1 MDIPK
6 KRYRSYSPPR
16 ETDTEERKAS
26 KKASSLDQY
35 FTRPDIAEMCVDFLL
50 KQLNVSLTYFD
61 HIVEPSYGQ
70 GAFLNALRRI
80 DQTIEP
86 KLLYIDIDSNDPAHR
101 GDFLTSNLIPK
112 NKKVL
117 CIGNPPFGVHAS
129 LAIKFFNFAAIDCEC
144 IAFILPASF
153 QTNQVKGQLNPNFV
167 LAKELDLSYDRNFI
181 YQNRL
186 KKVQSVFQIWIRA
199 DKLNELVG
207 QDGGRKRKRRKRTT
221 TKRRPRIVK
230 PTKRKTTTKRRT
242 TKRRKRKTTTKRRT
256 TKQRV

>member
-16 ETDTEERKAS
+16 DTDTEERKAS

-35 FTRPDIAEMCVDFLL
+35 FTRPDIAEMCVDYLL
-50 KQLNVSLTYFD
+50 AALNVPLTYFD
-61 HIVEPSYGQ
+61 YIVEPSYGQ

-80 DQTIEP
+80 DETIEP

-129 LAIKFFNFAAIDCEC
+129 LAIKFFNYAAIDCEC

-153 QTNQVKGQLNPNFV
+153 QTNQVKGQMNPNFV
-167 LAKELDLSYDRNFI
+167 LANELDLSYDRNFI
-181 YQNRL
+181 YQNKL
-186 KKVQSVFQIWIRA
+186 KKVQSVFQIWVRA

-207 QDGGRKRKRRKRTT
+207 QDGGRT
-221 TKRRPRIVK
+221 TKRR
-230 PTKRKTTTKRRT
+230 TKRRNKRRTKRRKKTTTKRRT
-242 TKRRKRKTTTKRRT
+242 TKRRRRTKRRL
-256 TKQRV
+256 